1 MTEPE
6 NDAASPDSST
16 VTRQSFLARTA
27 AAAAALGL
35 GGLAATTG
43 TAAAA
48 EPEAKAKQ
56 PRSMAGMN
64 VVLFIT
70 DQERAIQHFPIG
82 WAQENLPGYTE
93 LQRNGITF
101 NNAFTN
107 ACMCSPARSTLM
119 TGFFP
124 AQHGVKYTLE
134 ENMPVA
140 QYPDQV
146 PLSTSLANIATVMSA
161 AGYTVVYKG
170 KWHCSKPAGSTWTPA
185 DLGAFGFQRWNP
197 DDAGANQSIPEMG
210 GGSAQN
216 DARYMGAQTTNFQD
230 GNEGILQYINSEA
243 AKQAPFF
250 LICSLVNPHDV
261 LAYPKNY
268 EKAGYSDIWLEGD
281 IGVPATNMEDLS
293 TKPRA
298 QQVFLKLGALM
309 GPLDTIRKK
318 RNYLNFYGNLM
329 KWSDEYLV
337 NVMSALKEQGLY
349 DNTVIIR
356 TSDHGEMGL
365 SHGGMRQKNFNF
377 YEETIRVPLIWS
389 NPTLY
394 KKAYATDAMVS
405 HVDFLPTIASL
416 FNAPSSARA
425 PWQGRDYS
433 SIVLSPKAKP
443 VQDQIVFTYDDWQA
457 GQANGPYVPPPQH
470 IVSIR
475 GQRWKLA
482 EYYDA
487 SGVVPSEYE
496 MYDLLNDPLETVNI
510 AHRSYKRTPEQNRQ
524 YARMLKKLQTA
535 KSTRLQPLA

>member
-1 MTEPE
+1 MTEPHE
-6 NDAASPDSST
+6 AAPSSDPAT
-16 VTRQSFLARTA
+16 VSRQGFLARTA

-35 GGLAATTG
+35 GGLAMGAG

-48 EPEAKAKQ
+48 EPEAKARQ
-56 PRSMAGMN
+56 PRSLAGMN
-64 VVLFIT
+64 VVMFIT

-82 WAQENLPGYTE
+82 WAQQNLPGFTA

-119 TGFFP
+119 SGFFP

-134 ENMPVA
+134 SNMPVE

-161 AGYTVVYKG
+161 AGYNVVYKG

-185 DLGAFGFQRWNP
+185 DLQAYGWQRWNP

-216 DARYMGAQTTNFQD
+216 DARYIGSQTTNYQD

-261 LAYPKNY
+261 LAYPKNF
-268 EKAGYSDIWLEGD
+268 ETAGYSDVWLEGD

-298 QQVFLKLGALM
+298 QQLFIKMSAALGTLN
-309 GPLDTIRKK
+309 TRKK
-318 RNYLNFYGNLM
+318 KQNYLNFYGSLM
-329 KWSDEYLV
+329 KWADEYLCDV
-337 NVMSALKEQGLY
+337 VAALKQQDLF

-365 SHGGMRQKNFNF
+365 THGGMRQKNFNF
-377 YEETIRVPLIWS
+377 YEETIRIPLIWS

-394 KKAYATDAMVS
+394 KKAYATDALVS

-433 SIVLSPKAKP
+433 SLVIDPKAKP
-443 VQDQIVFTYDDWQA
+443 VQDEIIFTYDDWQN
-457 GQANGPYVPPPQH
+457 GQPNGPYIPPPQH

-482 EYYDA
+482 EYFDA
-487 SGVVPSEYE
+487 SGKVPSEFE

-510 AHRSYKRTPEQNRQ
+510 AHRTYERTPEQDRQ

-535 KSTRLQPLA
+535 KSPRLQPLT

>member
-6 NDAASPDSST
+6 NDAPAPDPST
-16 VTRQSFLARTA
+16 VSRQGFLARTA

-35 GGLAATTG
+35 GGLAAATG

-48 EPEAKAKQ
+48 EPETKAQQ

-64 VVLFIT
+64 VVMFIT

-82 WAQENLPGYTE
+82 WAQENLPGFTE
-93 LQRNGITF
+93 LQKNGLTF

-119 TGFFP
+119 SGYFP

-134 ENMPVA
+134 ANMPSPT
-140 QYPDQV
+140 YPQV

-161 AGYTVVYKG
+161 AGYNVVYKG

-185 DLGAFGFQRWNP
+185 DLQAYSWQRWNP

-216 DARYMGAQTTNFQD
+216 DARFMGSETTSYQD
-230 GNEGILQYINSEA
+230 GNEGILQYINSVA
-243 AKQAPFF
+243 AQQAPFF

-268 EKAGYSDIWLEGD
+268 ENAGYSNIWLEGD
-281 IGVPATNMEDLS
+281 IGLPATVKEDLS

-298 QQVFLKLGALM
+298 QQLFLKLSAGL
-309 GPLDTIRKK
+309 GVLNNRKK
-318 RNYLNFYGNLM
+318 KENYLNFYGNLM

-337 NVMSALKEQGLY
+337 NVIAALKGAGLY

-365 SHGGMRQKNFNF
+365 THGGMRQKNFNF
-377 YEETIRVPLIWS
+377 YEETLRIPLIWS

-394 KKAYATDAMVS
+394 EKAYATDALVS

-416 FNAPSSARA
+416 FNAPSAARA
-425 PWQGRDYS
+425 PWQGVDYS
-433 SIVLSPKAKP
+433 SIVLNPKAKP
-443 VQDQIVFTYDDWQA
+443 VQDEIIFTYDDWQA
-457 GQANGPYVPPPQH
+457 GQANGPYIPPPQH

-482 EYYDA
+482 EYWDA
-487 SGVVPSEYE
+487 TGKVPSEFE
-496 MYDLLNDPLETVNI
+496 MYDLLTDPLETVNI
-510 AHRSYKRTPEQNRQ
+510 AHRTYKRTPEQDIQ
-524 YARMLKKLQTA
+524 FARMLKKLQVA
-535 KSTRLQPLA
+535 KSTRLQPLT